1 MKSRQPKKHVHRQ
14 LDVSFDRR
22 GGLRRRDW
30 LKVAGVSGIGVPG
43 IGWMNQLAGYAPK
56 LRQQNQACILLWMQ
70 GGPSQFETFS
80 PQPTNASGGET
91 KAISTAVP
99 GTQIAEHLPQTAK
112 IMDQLCLIR
121 SMQSKEGSHPRA
133 THLMQ
138 TGFLPTASVKYPAF
152 GAHVAQQLGDPD
164 AELPDFVTI
173 GRRRGNAGGGFLG
186 VDYDPFKISNPEEIP
201 DNTQLTTTEAR
212 YRRRLGLLDQ
222 LQSDYEATGGEEEV
236 ADQRKLYA
244 KSSRMILS
252 KDMAAFDIQQESS
265 QTRAAYG
272 NSSFGKGCLLARRL
286 VETGVSFVE
295 VSLGNWDTH
304 QDNFNR
310 SKDLCEQMDQPF
322 AQLIRDLQQR
332 DMLERTLV
340 LWMGEFGRTPRS
352 NGRGGRDHF
361 PRAFNVALAGSG
373 VQGGQV
379 IGKTTAGGGDVADDP
394 VKVNDLLR
402 TVCHSL
408 KIDAD
413 QENMSAAGRPIR
425 VVDDGQV
432 VEKVFG

>member
-1 MKSRQPKKHVHRQ
+1 MENRQSARRVHRQ
-14 LDVSFDRR
+14 VDVSFDRH
-22 GGLRRRDW
+22 GALRRRNF
-30 LKVAGVSGIGVPG
+30 LRISGMSALAVSGET
-43 IGWMNQLAGYAPK
+43 WRNQLVAHAQQ
-56 LRQQNQACILLWMQ
+56 LRKQSQACILLWMQ

-80 PQPTNASGGET
+80 PQPESDSGGET
-91 KAISTAVP
+91 KAISTAVS
-99 GTQIAEHLPQTAK
+99 GIQIAEHLPKTAGL
-112 IMDQLCLIR
+112 MDQLCLIR
-121 SMQSKEGSHPRA
+121 TMQSKEGSHPRA

-164 AELPDFVTI
+164 AELPDFVSI
-173 GRRRGNAGGGFLG
+173 GRRRGNTGGGLLG
-186 VDYDPFKISNPEEIP
+186 VEYDPFKISSPDRTP
-201 DNTQLTTTEAR
+201 DNTQLTTSESR
-212 YRRRLGLLDQ
+212 YRRRLGLLDE
-222 LQSDYEATGGEEEV
+222 LQSQYEANGGEEEV

-265 QTRAAYG
+265 QMRQAYG
-272 NSSFGKGCLLARRL
+272 DSSFGKGCLLARRL

-310 SKDLCEQMDQPF
+310 SKDLCGQMDQPF
-322 AQLIRDLQQR
+322 AQLIRDLRQR
-332 DMLERTLV
+332 GMLDRTLV
-340 LWMGEFGRTPRS
+340 LWMGEFGRTPRI
-352 NGRGGRDHF
+352 NGRSGRDHF
-361 PRAFNVALAGSG
+361 PKAFNVALAGGG
-373 VQGGQV
+373 VNGGQV
-379 IGKTTAGGGDVADDP
+379 VGKTTPGGGDVSERP

-425 VVDDGQV
+425 AVDDGQIIQ
-432 VEKVFG
+432 EVFA

>member
-1 MKSRQPKKHVHRQ
+1 MKSRQLKRHVHRQ

-30 LKVAGVSGIGVPG
+30 LKVAGASSVGIPAV
-43 IGWMNQLAGYAPK
+43 GWMNQLAGYAPQ
-56 LRQQNQACILLWMQ
+56 LRQQKQACILLWMQ

-80 PQPTNASGGET
+80 PQPANASGGET
-91 KAISTAVP
+91 KSISTVVP
-99 GTQIAEHLPQTAK
+99 GIQIAEHLPHTAK

-186 VDYDPFKISNPEEIP
+186 VDYDPFKINNPEEIP

-222 LQSDYEATGGEEEV
+222 LQLVYESSGGEEEV
-236 ADQRKLYA
+236 ANQRKLYA

-272 NSSFGKGCLLARRL
+272 ESSFGKGCLLARRL

-304 QDNFNR
+304 QDNFSR

-340 LWMGEFGRTPRS
+340 LWMGEFGRTPRI

-379 IGKTTAGGGDVADDP
+379 IGKTTVGGGDVADEP

-425 VVDDGQV
+425 VVDDGHV
-432 VEKVFG
+432 VEKIFG